1 MPTRRTL
8 ELSPQERENLMR
20 SRDREPRAYLR
31 EQAAALL
38 KIADGQSPHA
48 VALTGLLRCRDPDTV
63 YGWLDYYEEH
73 RKLRVRPACRRR
85 FSP

>member
-1 MPTRRTL
+1 MPERRTL
-8 ELSPQERENLMR
+8 ELTPQERADLVR
-20 SRDREPRAYLR
+20 SRDRESRPYLR

-48 VALTGLLRCRDPDTV
+48 VARHGLLRCRDPDTV
-63 YGWLDYYEEH
+63 YGWLNHFVDQ
-73 RKLRVRPACRRR
+73 RKLRVRPPCRRK

>member
-1 MPTRRTL
+1 MPERRTL
-8 ELSPQERENLMR
+8 VLSAQERQTLIW
-20 SRDREPRAYLR
+20 SRDREPRPYLR

-48 VALTGLLRCRDPDTV
+48 VARQGLLRCRDPDTV

-73 RKLRVRPACRRR
+73 RKLRVRPPCRRR

>member
-1 MPTRRTL
+1 MPKRRTL
-8 ELSPQERENLMR
+8 VLSPQERNELIR

-48 VALTGLLRCRDPDTV
+48 VARTGLLRCRDPDTV
-63 YGWLDYYEEH
+63 YGWLDYYDEY
-73 RKLRVRPACRRR
+73 RKLRVRPPCRQR